1 MAFNIG
7 AFVGGLSDSLSAKM
21 LEERE
26 EEARIRFEDRADKKQ
41 KDKEAR
47 AAGRRA
53 SELKEDQQRELD
65 LIAEK
70 LSLVY
75 SPEQAQE
82 ILSNGRAA
90 GEYAITQA
98 SAYQTAGQSP
108 RMSYELQRM
117 EPQRAGAPN
126 EQQRIAS
133 QKPLPFA
140 ERFKP
145 LKTEVATKAK
155 SFEARLV
162 ELDDRMSRTSD
173 ADERKAI
180 ENIYNNTSNK
190 YAAFRKTN
198 DAEGTDWFSKTSI
211 DSMVK
216 NAVSLQFEGKDYV
229 NMSPENIIESFVSG
243 NEADVAAGYAKAFN
257 ALRER
262 QLSAGWKD
270 SKEAKVAIDE
280 LYKIYNTTKK
290 EIVTNAQTEW
300 NAKVSTANAAGND
313 QLAAKIL
320 TEGIKGT
327 YIPLQEEVV
336 NGSVVPMDV
345 ETIKKNYG
353 EAKINTVIQYVYGD
367 EIFYAVKSSSD
378 WLWGHK
384 KKKEN

>member
-173 ADERKAI
+173 VDERKAI

-190 YAAFRKTN
+190 YSAFRKTN

-290 EIVTNAQTEW
+290 QIVTNAQTEW

-336 NGSVVPMDV
+336 DGSVVPMDV
-345 ETIKKNYG
+345 ETIKKNYR